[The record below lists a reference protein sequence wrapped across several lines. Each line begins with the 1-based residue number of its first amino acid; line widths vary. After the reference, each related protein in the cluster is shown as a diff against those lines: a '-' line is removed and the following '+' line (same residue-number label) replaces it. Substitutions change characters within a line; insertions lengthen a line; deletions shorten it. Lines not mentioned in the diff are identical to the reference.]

1 LNHDQKKENN
11 MGRKSSFF
19 FIIGVALL
27 LFSQPLAAKDII
39 KNYSD
44 WQKLEA
50 CKKLLDDPRPA
61 VECYLEISGE
71 EAVKSLAFDQEKGKQ
86 RWQEMV
92 GLRSPDLV
100 GKIAPE
106 IKPGRYTL
114 EDKAKYPFDKLMPGV
129 LYERFNEPGG
139 QGKNFAAN
147 FTEFE
152 VVPTRQYW
160 MNLAV
165 AEASI
170 ANEGKAKLGEDGYML
185 YDTYEGGLPFP
196 KPSGAQKGWQVLYNY
211 IESYTYF
218 QGEDYL
224 SQTAAFGVDRGFNID
239 RKSKGDYYVMRLFH
253 RLLRD
258 PKGVWF
264 DDRAE
269 KQGEKQVVYYEAF
282 EPRDLYGNAY
292 TLSKRVD
299 PNDMDNLL
307 LYTPLTRRIR
317 KMSSSDRQDQAIG
330 LDYAY
335 DDVNHLDQK
344 LTPRAYPYKVRVLE
358 EREFLVPMYSMTG
371 DEYFD
376 SKSNFLW
383 RNLEFERRPMYVL
396 EMEQLDSTYIY
407 SKRIYYVDKETFI
420 ILGGRYYDQK
430 DRLWRAYNVLYGV
443 SPEIGIFWWMAASYF
458 DHIDVHSGLEQNFTT
473 LSLESDR
480 GEFGAKR
487 LLRGRK

>member
-1 LNHDQKKENN
+1 
-11 MGRKSSFF
+11 
-19 FIIGVALL
+19 
-27 LFSQPLAAKDII
+27 
-39 KNYSD
+39 
-44 WQKLEA
+44 
-50 CKKLLDDPRPA
+50 
-61 VECYLEISGE
+61 VECNIKISGE
-71 EAVKSLAFDQEKGKQ
+71 EVVKSLSFDVEKGKQ
-86 RWQEMV
+86 RWAEMV
-92 GLRSPDLV
+92 GLKSPELV

-106 IKPGRYTL
+106 IKPGRYAL
-114 EDKAKYPFDKLMPGV
+114 EDKGKYPFDKLMPRIF
-129 LYERFNEPGG
+129 YERFNEPGA

-160 MNLAV
+160 MHLAV
-165 AEASI
+165 AEESI
-170 ANEGKAKLGEDGYML
+170 KNEGKAKLDEQGYML
-185 YDTYEGGLPFP
+185 YDTYEGGVPFP

-211 IESYTYF
+211 IETYTYF

-224 SQTAAFGVDRGFNID
+224 SQTAAFGVDSRFKID
-239 RKSKGDYYVMRLFH
+239 RYSKGDYYLMRLFH
-253 RLLRD
+253 RLLRE
-258 PKGVWF
+258 PKGEWY
-264 DDRAE
+264 DERAR

-299 PNDMDNLL
+299 PDEMDNFL

-344 LTPRAYPYKVRVLE
+344 LTPRAYPYKARVLE
-358 EREFLVPMYSMTG
+358 EREFLVPMYSLTG

-376 SKSNFLW
+376 SESKFLW

-420 ILGGRYYDQK
+420 IMGGEFYDQK
-430 DRLWRAYNVLYGV
+430 GRLWRAYNVLYGV

-458 DHIDVHSGLEQNFTT
+458 DHLDVHSGLEQDFTT
-473 LSLESDR
+473 LALEADR
-480 GEFGAKR
+480 EEFGAKR